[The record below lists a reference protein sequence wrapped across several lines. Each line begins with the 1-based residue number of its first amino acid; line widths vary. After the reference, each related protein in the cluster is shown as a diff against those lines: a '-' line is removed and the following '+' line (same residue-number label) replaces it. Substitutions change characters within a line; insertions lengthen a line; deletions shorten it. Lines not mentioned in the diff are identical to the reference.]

1 MHGDAIDRKGKL
13 SRALGLMTPVPLL
26 AVPPMTPPLPMQTG
40 CKSFN
45 TSVFP
50 NTLQSAEFEK
60 IRRKESV
67 QLRISG
73 DHFTSIIMVAQRHYS
88 ALATT
93 VVVPESPERQGGDLF
108 GVTTGMALEKRHSVR
123 PSSSHLRSRS
133 VPSIVGQAISTDSS
147 PTSPPSTPLPPT
159 PPNVRL
165 VKQRLTRTLIHKK
178 SYASDFGFGA
188 AVNGEINEIDV
199 LTYGILPLLVPSLN
213 VGSDMKMK
221 DFEFNFDP
229 PISSI
234 VTKIW
239 PRAWSPR

>member
-1 MHGDAIDRKGKL
+1 
-13 SRALGLMTPVPLL
+13 MT
-26 AVPPMTPPLPMQTG
+26 PLPMQTG
-40 CKSFN
+40 CESFN
-45 TSVFP
+45 TSAFP
-50 NTLQSAEFEK
+50 NTLQSAQFKK

-73 DHFTSIIMVAQRHYS
+73 DHVTSRIMVVQRHYS
-88 ALATT
+88 ALTTT

-108 GVTTGMALEKRHSVR
+108 GVTTGMAPEKRHSAR

-133 VPSIVGQAISTDSS
+133 VPSIIGQAIGTDSS
-147 PTSPPSTPLPPT
+147 PTSPPSTPLPPM

-165 VKQRLTRTLIHKK
+165 AKQQLTRTLIHKK
-178 SYASDFGFGA
+178 SYLPDLSFGA
-188 AVNGEINEIDV
+188 AVNDDINEIDV
-199 LTYGILPLLVPSLN
+199 LTSGILPLLVPGLD

-221 DFEFNFDP
+221 GFEFDFDP

-239 PRAWSPR
+239 P